1 MSHDFVIRAYCR
13 QVGKALNLPRKHKR
27 CLLDG
32 LKRELEEH
40 FSDKSGLTLETLCK
54 DAGAPEESAVALM
67 DCVDERVRTQCW
79 SRQKRLARLLEQKS
93 IFTTTIQTSPYGHFG
108 FPGVLNMMVIV

>member
-13 QVGKALNLPRKHKR
+13 QVSKALNLPRKHKR

-54 DAGAPEESAVALM
+54 DAG
-67 DCVDERVRTQCW
+67 
-79 SRQKRLARLLEQKS
+79 SRQKRLARLLITGLAALAAIIIAYYFYAAQYEVD
-93 IFTTTIQTSPYGHFG
+93 HAE
-108 FPGVLNMMVIV
+108 VRIVQYDFE